1 MRMSRVAVLIL
12 APLLL
17 AACNEGPP
25 PLQRQPP
32 APPPT
37 SNTYNI
43 NPALR
48 PPAKQPPVNATALTP
63 IPGDKSPTPAGV
75 APPEPPPPAPVMT
88 PLQSVAAAPTPPA
101 SPGPALQTPPPPPRQ
116 VAVTPPPAPGKPAPA
131 RGEDE
136 IPTQGE
142 VESLYEGVMLTY
154 SFDACGMPLVGAVA
168 RQDIAQRIE
177 VCPNPESRKAAFRTV
192 YQRSIS
198 DAEGDPVKTHVN
210 ALSLCPDKKSFLQKV
225 MSHANELKFDD
236 SLPPDCG
243 LLMPQH

>member
-1 MRMSRVAVLIL
+1 MRISHVAVLIL

-17 AACNEGPP
+17 AACNDGPP

-37 SNTYNI
+37 SNTYSI

-48 PPAKQPPVNATALTP
+48 PPVRQPPVASTALTP
-63 IPGDKSPTPAGV
+63 IPGDKTPTPAGV

-88 PLQSVAAAPTPPA
+88 PLQSVAAAPTP
-101 SPGPALQTPPPPPRQ
+101 SPSSVPALQTAATAAGRRD
-116 VAVTPPPAPGKPAPA
+116 APAASGKPAPA

-136 IPTQGE
+136 IPTRAE
-142 VESLYEGVMLTY
+142 VEALYEGVMLTY
-154 SFDACGMPLVGAVA
+154 SFDACGMPLIGAVA
-168 RQDIAQRIE
+168 RQDMAQRIE

-192 YQRSIS
+192 YQRAIS

-225 MSHANELKFDD
+225 MNHANELKFDD